1 MQSEANYQPISIT
14 MEHPYGYIKENKVYL
29 KGFLNQEDRVIG
41 EVKEDEESTIRYF
54 EDRFQTVKEKVDKLK
69 KDIEENQNKGS
80 FLMKLI
86 HLRHSLMQYD
96 ALGDFVPLIEE
107 LNNLENYLNEIIQS
121 NRVRN
126 LEIKKEL
133 ILEAEAIAES
143 TDWKKS
149 TEDSKNL
156 KQRWIKTGPVEK
168 QFDEEIENAFNN
180 ALNRFF
186 ENRKNY
192 FEVLALQAEE
202 NIKVY
207 ENLLLQARQ
216 AHELTDVKLAF
227 EISKKIQ
234 KEWKASGRVPADKRK
249 PLWEEFSRLNNRI
262 FSKFKRMAQNEP
274 RLSPGALIR
283 KLERM
288 DVEMKALVAA
298 PFDQNNVATA
308 KELQAEWRKLP
319 KRKPREAQIALRSFM
334 FNMDLFFEKA
344 FLNKLS
350 MSKYPDFLQ
359 KDVGEQ
365 KQIQISILQDL
376 MARDQRELDT
386 VMENTEKF
394 RTHGDDFDTMIR
406 KKIGGYKKKIDIKN
420 HLLTELLHK

>member
-86 HLRHSLMQYD
+86 HLRDSLMQFD

-107 LNNLENYLNEIIQS
+107 LNNLENYLNEIIQA
-121 NRVRN
+121 NRERN

-133 ILEAEAIAES
+133 IREAEAIAES

-149 TEDSKNL
+149 SEDAKNL

-168 QFDEEIENAFNN
+168 QFEEEIESAFNH
-180 ALNRFF
+180 ALNGFF

-262 FSKFKRMAQNEP
+262 FSKFKRVAQNEP
-274 RLSPGALIR
+274 KLSPRALIR
-283 KLERM
+283 KLEKM
-288 DVEMKALVAA
+288 DAEMKALVEA
-298 PFDQNNVATA
+298 PFDPNNVATA

-350 MSKYPDFLQ
+350 MSKYPDFLE
-359 KDVGEQ
+359 KEAGEQ

-376 MARDQRELDT
+376 MARDQRELETVMDNSGQFRIGENFDT
-386 VMENTEKF
+386 V
-394 RTHGDDFDTMIR
+394 IQ